1 MAILNERNENTKGII
16 HLLTTTL
23 CNRDCKYCC
32 NKQYDMNEIPYVT
45 DSELSEAH
53 TLCLTG
59 GEPFLYTNPCTIAK
73 HYKLR
78 YRNLQNVYVYTNAL
92 ELAQWLQT
100 HTLHDLDGLNISIK
114 TKADAKAFEHI
125 LKNHIDVLYPVIC
138 CIFLMTYTLLTP
150 SKVFKFSDANGSLTL
165 SLLMIPFSAG
175 AKKVSKTY

>member
-1 MAILNERNENTKGII
+1 MAILNERNENTKSII

-32 NKQYDMNEIPYVT
+32 NKQYDMNEILYVT
-45 DSELSEAH
+45 DSELREAH

-59 GEPFLYTNPCTIAK
+59 GEPFLYTDPCAMAK

-78 YRNLQNVYVYTNAL
+78 YRNIQNVYVYTNAL

-100 HTLHDLDGLNISIK
+100 HTLHDIDGLNISIK

-125 LKNHIDVLYPVIC
+125 LKNHIDIISLSSNLLYIFDDLYPADPIEG
-138 CIFLMTYTLLTP
+138 FQ
-150 SKVFKFSDANGSLTL
+150 VFKREWQPDFVPADDS
-165 SLLMIPFSAG
+165 IFRRC
-175 AKKVSKTY
+175 